1 MILYVNGDGHTAAAE
16 AVNQYSYTHDD
27 PGINYLIGL
36 PHPENLS
43 SSWGKLLSL
52 ALRATF
58 FCDAK
63 RDATNTKI
71 LTDAKNWL
79 ADNPKNDKLVVI
91 QWMEFQDQVAEHE
104 AIWQF
109 HQELLDQ
116 KIIHIFFNGDQ
127 CFDLDVEYD
136 WGVNYIEPYDPDSTF
151 SAIIRSN
158 DIDTVSPD
166 SKYFGK
172 EGHSFF
178 NHFVL
183 KYIIKN
189 NLI

>member
-16 AVNQYSYTHDD
+16 AVNQYSYSQDD
-27 PGINYLIGL
+27 IGINYLIGL

-43 SSWGKLLSL
+43 ASWGKLLSL

-63 RDATNTKI
+63 RDPSNIKI
-71 LTDAKNWL
+71 IEDALNWI
-79 ADNPKNDKLVVI
+79 ADNKKNDKFIVI
-91 QWMEFQDQVAEHE
+91 QWMEFLDLDSEHE

-109 HQELLDQ
+109 HLELQQAD
-116 KIIHIFFNGDQ
+116 IAHIFFHGDQ
-127 CFDLDVEYD
+127 CFSVEEEYD
-136 WGVNYIEPYDPDSTF
+136 WGVNFIGAYDPDSTF
-151 SAIIRSN
+151 SAIIKSH

-166 SKYFGK
+166 SKHFGK
-172 EGHSFF
+172 EGHSVF
-178 NHFVL
+178 NRFL
-183 KYIIKN
+183 LQYIVKN